1 MSNLVPRSSISL
13 DHLGLHPRDERSL
26 VRHLSTIERSKAV
39 GIAKLEAQAQVEA
52 TRIHAVGYVGQ
63 QAMQAVAMV
72 SQMEGQLAQLCPL
85 ATTRLQGIADMTAFS
100 IAQVVGEAA
109 RRLS

>member
-1 MSNLVPRSSISL
+1 M
-13 DHLGLHPRDERSL
+13 
-26 VRHLSTIERSKAV
+26 AV
-39 GIAKLEAQAQVEA
+39 LEARARIEAARAQA
-52 TRIHAVGYVGQ
+52 IGYVGQ

-100 IAQVVGEAA
+100 IAQVVGDTV